1 MSTALASRVTI
12 CIATLNR
19 PAFVQRTLRYYAE
32 TGFAG
37 VILVGD
43 GSVGEMAASNRDIV
57 MQHAGRLRVEWI
69 DAGHLSQPETFSLMA
84 DRVATDFA
92 VYSGDDDYLVPEA
105 LAECEQFLDLHADFI
120 AAHGTCVAIN
130 ADGVH
135 GIPASLDPYSLP
147 NIQQEAALRR
157 LEHCMMNYSVAIYA
171 VHRSDA
177 WREMFRESRNMAD
190 KAIGGEIAPCAI
202 SAVLGKCAQLTGLY
216 LIRQI
221 HPRRHHLPLQGD
233 WVLEPQFAQSCK
245 LLLSRIRALIA
256 KLDESPPRDQ
266 IDQRTWSAVMGYVF
280 RELHMVLPEYVEAT
294 AAARRRIQENMQFLE
309 QGALLDGTD
318 ADARRYQAI
327 YRSVAGE
334 RLLAPRKPRMLL
346 SWGNPYVLDEAIT
359 PILPDLAARFSII
372 LLLVDYRLSSQI
384 RERAYVWKDQGL
396 IDDVLVAPSH
406 GGSFEAHLYMRQLLP
421 AIRRLDFAVFLSISA
436 MQPYERYLIECGLPA
451 SCLRILFWPHPTNL
465 FLYPELGHAL
475 LDKLPPRE
483 IDAIVERIRR
493 RIEPK
498 LAKELWRFPPGLLG
512 ICRFLLAHALRK
524 SAIVAWL
531 RQFAAPGTAS
541 STSRGPSVVTPN
553 VDDGG
558 SPLTRFLI
566 RHPWIRP
573 YGKRVTK
580 AWPALRF
587 WVEDL
592 VRFAY
597 RIYRRLKESRSI
609 SAAAAYGGR
618 YGPWFRQWPMLAR
631 LNVSRTEQFYYY
643 LLDRIIY
650 PEILV
655 GKRFPLKKLDWITQ
669 LGSDDFDACMFFNEQ
684 DTELHKILYANPNMY
699 TVRYV
704 ARDTASPADPLN
716 AVLLP
721 FSIHAKTD
729 LTPGLL
735 EIYRR
740 DLEIALR
747 ESRATEVHVRP
758 HPGALED
765 WLDFLVAELRARDIP
780 ARLVK
785 ADRPLSEEAGRYK
798 GVLSAVSGSL
808 RDARLACPHIFVVG
822 SVGLSLTNFQ
832 DPKRVVGFPDS
843 IGWIEADGSYDP
855 AIFRP
860 AMANTTRHPS
870 AAQVVVSLFEGRW
883 ERTPARLANP
893 TGTAPA
899 VLEAVRP

>member
-32 TGFAG
+32 AGFAG

-69 DAGHLSQPETFSLMA
+69 DAGQISQAATFGVMA

-105 LAECEQFLDLHADFI
+105 LAECEQFLDENPDFI
-120 AAHGTCVAIN
+120 AAHGTCVALN

-135 GIPASLDPYSLP
+135 GTPASLDPYSLP
-147 NIQQEAALRR
+147 NISHGTALLR
-157 LEHCMMNYSVAIYA
+157 LEHCMMNYSVAIFA
-171 VHRSDA
+171 VHRASA
-177 WREMFRESRNMAD
+177 WREMFRESRNMLD
-190 KAIGGEIAPCAI
+190 RAIGGEIAPCAI

-221 HPRRHHLPLQGD
+221 HPRRHNLPLQSD
-233 WVLEPQFAQSCK
+233 WVLEPGFAQSCK
-245 LLLSRIRALIA
+245 LMLMQIRTLIA
-256 KLDESPPRDQ
+256 ERNNSPMSDQ
-266 IDQRTWSAVMGYVF
+266 NARTWSAVMGYLF

-294 AAARRRIQENMQFLE
+294 AAARRRSLEIVQPLE

-334 RLLAPRKPRMLL
+334 RLLAPKKPRMLL

-384 RERAYVWKDQGL
+384 RERAYAWKDQGL

-451 SCLRILFWPHPTNL
+451 GCLRILFWPHPTNL

-483 IDAIVERIRR
+483 IDAIVERIRH

-498 LAKELWRFPPGLLG
+498 LAKELWRLPPGLLG
-512 ICRFLLAHALRK
+512 ICRFLLTRALRK
-524 SAIVAWL
+524 SAILAWL
-531 RQFAAPGTAS
+531 RQFAATGPAS
-541 STSRGPSVVTPN
+541 SASIGPSVVAPH

-558 SPLTRFLI
+558 SPLTRLLI

-573 YGKRVTK
+573 FGKRVTK
-580 AWPALRF
+580 MWPALRF
-587 WVEDL
+587 WVED
-592 VRFAY
+592 VARFAY
-597 RIYRRLKESRSI
+597 RIYKRHRESRSI
-609 SAAAAYGGR
+609 AATATYAGR
-618 YGPWFRQWPMLAR
+618 YGPWFRHWPMLGR
-631 LNVSRTEQFYYY
+631 LNVARTEQFYYY

-669 LGSDDFDACMFFNEQ
+669 LGTDDFDACMFFNEQ
-684 DTELHKILYANPNMY
+684 DTELHKNLYANPNMY

-704 ARDTASPADPLN
+704 PRDAAPPADSLD

-740 DLEIALR
+740 DLAIALK
-747 ESRATEVHVRP
+747 ESGATEVHVRP

-765 WLDFLVAELRARDIP
+765 WLDFLVAELRARNIP
-780 ARLVK
+780 AKLVK

-822 SVGLSLTNFQ
+822 SVGLSLTNFK

-855 AIFRP
+855 EIFRP
-860 AMANTTRHPS
+860 AVANTTRHPS

-883 ERTPARLANP
+883 ERMPERLAGPAR
-893 TGTAPA
+893 TAPA
-899 VLEAVRP
+899 ALEAVRP